1 MIPESVYSKYS
12 QAMFDIAQSDNSLDT
27 VLADMKTVRTVM
39 RENENLRKFLGNP
52 LGTAKDKKET
62 LEKNFSYFVSCIVCR
77 FFYV

>member
-39 RENENLRKFLGNP
+39 RENENLKKFLGNP
-52 LGTAKDKKET
+52 LVTAKAK
-62 LEKNFSYFVSCIVCR
+62 
-77 FFYV
+77 

>member
-39 RENENLRKFLGNP
+39 REN
-52 LGTAKDKKET
+52 
-62 LEKNFSYFVSCIVCR
+62 KNTYSIFIFVKSAGCIG
-77 FFYV
+77 YAYLHYP

>member
-39 RENENLRKFLGNP
+39 RENENLRKFLGI
-52 LGTAKDKKET
+52 TVRTFFISAST
-62 LEKNFSYFVSCIVCR
+62 VSSELSD
-77 FFYV
+77 